1 MYENMVKITELNEMV
16 EKTMDNS
23 AKLNE
28 LFKLFCEKCGYDIV
42 NEKLLLS
49 DKYVNK
55 QIEQSSK
62 YQNTPL
68 NTVLQMQC
76 EPWMILG
83 IFTHCA

>member
-1 MYENMVKITELNEMV
+1 MAKITELNEMA

-28 LFKLFCEKCGYDIV
+28 LLKLFCEKCGYDIV

-68 NTVLQMQC
+68 NTVLQM
-76 EPWMILG
+76 
-83 IFTHCA
+83 